1 MAIIEQ
7 KQLFGWKEIEFL
19 GDLERLYLA
28 LNNLPDENLM
38 RVLEKK
44 RGAGRDDFPVR
55 VMWNSVIAGI
65 VYQHTGVESLIR
77 ELLRNGQL
85 REVCGFDVFKGAEA
99 IPQSWNYSRFLK
111 NLLDTM
117 EEIQME

>member
-1 MAIIEQ
+1 VPVAIIEQ

-65 VYQHTGVESLIR
+65 VYQHTGVEKR
-77 ELLRNGQL
+77 
-85 REVCGFDVFKGAEA
+85 
-99 IPQSWNYSRFLK
+99 
-111 NLLDTM
+111 
-117 EEIQME
+117 